1 MGRKFYINRETP
13 EGGIMSQANRILL
26 IVIILTVDMLVFMLP
41 VTAFFAA
48 YIIWWRPDWFRDWVN
63 ELYGTP

>member
-1 MGRKFYINRETP
+1 
-13 EGGIMSQANRILL
+13 MSQANRILL
-26 IVIILTVDMLVFMLP
+26 IVIILTIDMLVFMLP

-48 YIIWWRPDWFRDWVN
+48 YIIWWRPDWFREWVN